1 MILLI
6 QGKISEILLAILN
19 FLMNRIILEKN
30 ILMINKQISEIL
42 LVILNFLMKL
52 INIEKFHKI
61 IKLKNIKMLKS
72 IKIHLKI

>member
-19 FLMNRIILEKN
+19 FSMNRIILEKN

-42 LVILNFLMKL
+42 
-52 INIEKFHKI
+52 
-61 IKLKNIKMLKS
+61 
-72 IKIHLKI
+72 

>member
-6 QGKISEILLAILN
+6 QGKISEILLMILN

-42 LVILNFLMKL
+42 LVILNFLMIK
-52 INIEKFHKI
+52 INKEAKFLM
-61 IKLKNIKMLKS
+61 IKYSMINKMISLKN
-72 IKIHLKI
+72 